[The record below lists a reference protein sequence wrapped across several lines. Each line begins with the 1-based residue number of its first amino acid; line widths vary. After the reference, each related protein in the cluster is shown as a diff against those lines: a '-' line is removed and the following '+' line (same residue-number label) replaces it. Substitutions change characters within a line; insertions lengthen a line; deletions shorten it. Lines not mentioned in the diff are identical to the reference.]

1 MLSFISILVYLSINY
16 IISSRLR
23 KYSLINL
30 ARFTILSNYYNFN
43 LNLLLFTYIPFLYV
57 NKASNLNLHRNSI
70 LDYVIL

>member
-1 MLSFISILVYLSINY
+1 MLSFISIVVNLSINY

-43 LNLLLFTYIPFLYV
+43 LNSLLFTYISFLYV
-57 NKASNLNLHRNSI
+57 NKALNLNLHRNFI
-70 LDYVIL
+70 LDYIIL

>member
-43 LNLLLFTYIPFLYV
+43 LNLLLFTYLSFLYI
-57 NKASNLNLHRNSI
+57 NNALDLNLHRNFI

>member
-1 MLSFISILVYLSINY
+1 MLSFISIVVNLSINY

-43 LNLLLFTYIPFLYV
+43 LNLLLFTCIPFLYF
-57 NKASNLNLHRNSI
+57 NKALDLNLHRNSI